1 MSLTPLEIALALVA
15 TSVLGA
21 LLPFARRWGQAGLHV
36 FVAASAGIFL
46 GMVFLH
52 LIPEMAGI
60 ELLGHGHA
68 HGHGQG
74 HGHGHGGAT
83 SLLPWAA
90 ALLGFG
96 GLYALE
102 RLWLRGRMHDPDPHA
117 LLWLSTWIGLVVHAV
132 TSGLGLAGVVAA
144 AEDVWVFLLPLLWH
158 KFTESF
164 SLASVLRLGRVRT
177 ALAVALL
184 GIFVLLAPA
193 GLLVGDALRGRGWV
207 SAEVLTGFAV
217 GTFLYVALIDLLP
230 EVFHQPG
237 KRGVRVVAVVLGIAS
252 AALTPGHFAQ
262 GAELVGSYLGATWEV
277 LLAMGPWLVGGFLAA
292 GFLAQALSPRLLA
305 RHLAGEGVRPVAIAS
320 LVGAP
325 LPLCSCSVL
334 PVAASLRRA
343 GAGRG
348 ATSAFLVAT
357 PETGLDSLAVTW
369 GLFGPLFAL
378 FRALAS
384 IGSAFLTGL
393 AVALSSRGAGAAE
406 QGPDAASAGH
416 VHACAEHG
424 DPNSDAGQAGMGHG
438 SAPAHG
444 HAHPAEATP
453 PSAPG
458 RRGFLDRA
466 LRYAC
471 VDIVDDLAGALALG
485 ILLAATIGLVLPE
498 DLLAD
503 AALRGPLGLLL
514 ALAVAVP
521 LYVCA
526 SASTPIAHALVLKGL
541 SPGAALV
548 FLLAGPA
555 TNLTSL
561 AVLRRTL
568 GARAAWV
575 HLVTLCAV
583 TLALGLA
590 VDLFLPDL
598 LAVGEGVPV
607 TEHGHDHAHG
617 PLEWIGALALL
628 ALLGASFLRR
638 MRGPRRVED
647 LAEPTAEGA
656 VTAP

>member
-21 LLPFARRWGQAGLHV
+21 LLPFARRWSQGGLHV
-36 FVAASAGIFL
+36 LVAASAGIFL

-68 HGHGQG
+68 HGGSA
-74 HGHGHGGAT
+74 AT

-132 TSGLGLAGVVAA
+132 TSGLGLAGVVAG
-144 AEDVWVFLLPLLWH
+144 AEDLWVFLLPLLWH
-158 KFTESF
+158 KLTESF

-177 ALAVALL
+177 PLALALL

-193 GLLVGDALRGRGWV
+193 GLLVGDALRGLGWV

-217 GTFLYVALIDLLP
+217 GTFLYVALLDLLP

-237 KRGVRVVAVVLGIAS
+237 KRGARIAAVILGVAS
-252 AALTPGHFAQ
+252 AALTPGHLAQ
-262 GAELVGSYLGATWEV
+262 GAELVWMYVMGAWEV
-277 LLAMGPWLVGGFLAA
+277 LLAMAPWLLGGFLAA
-292 GFLAQALSPRLLA
+292 GFLAQWLSPRWLA
-305 RHLAGEGVRPVAIAS
+305 RHLSGEGWRPVAIAS

-334 PVAASLRRA
+334 PVAASLRRS

-357 PETGLDSLAVTW
+357 PETGVDSVAVTW
-369 GLFGPLFAL
+369 GLFGPVFAA
-378 FRALAS
+378 FRALAA
-384 IGSAFLTGL
+384 IASAFLTGI
-393 AVALSSRGAGAAE
+393 AVARCARREAPAVAPTQE
-406 QGPDAASAGH
+406 PVEGPDCCEPEPPAAHGEPGH
-416 VHACAEHG
+416 VHA
-424 DPNSDAGQAGMGHG
+424 QA
-438 SAPAHG
+438 APAQ
-444 HAHPAEATP
+444 AER
-453 PSAPG
+453 AP
-458 RRGFLDRA
+458 RGFVGRS
-466 LRYAC
+466 LRYAF
-471 VDIVDDLAGALALG
+471 VDIIDDLAGALVLG
-485 ILLAATIGLVLPE
+485 ILLAATIQLVLPD

-503 AALRGPLGLLL
+503 AALRGPAGSLL
-514 ALAVAVP
+514 ALLVAVP
-521 LYVCA
+521 MYVCA
-526 SASTPIAHALVLKGL
+526 SASTPIAYALVLKGL

-555 TNLTSL
+555 TNLASL

-568 GARAAWV
+568 GSRALWV
-575 HLVTLCAV
+575 HLITLCAV

-590 VDLFLPDL
+590 VDLFLPQLIDVS
-598 LAVGEGVPV
+598 AGVPLGEDAHGH
-607 TEHGHDHAHG
+607 EHGHEHGPEHSHG
-617 PLEWIGALALL
+617 PLEWISAVVLL
-628 ALLGASFLRR
+628 ILLGASFLRR
-638 MRGPRRVED
+638 T
-647 LAEPTAEGA
+647 LAAGAAEEEPGSAAPLEVGA
-656 VTAP
+656 VRSL

>member
-1 MSLTPLEIALALVA
+1 MSLTPLEIALSLVA
-15 TSVLGA
+15 ISVLGA
-21 LLPFARRWGQAGLHV
+21 LLPFARRWGQGGLHV

-52 LIPEMAGI
+52 LIPEMAGL

-68 HGHGQG
+68 HAHDPDPA
-74 HGHGHGGAT
+74 H
-83 SLLPWAA
+83 SLLPWGA

-177 ALAVALL
+177 ALAIALL

-237 KRGVRVVAVVLGIAS
+237 KRGVRVAAVVLGIAS
-252 AALTPGHFAQ
+252 AALAPGHLAQ
-262 GAELVGSYLGATWEV
+262 GAELAGAYLSATWEV

-292 GFLAQALSPRLLA
+292 GLLAQVLSPRWLA
-305 RHLAGEGVRPVAIAS
+305 RHLAGEGARPVAIAS

-384 IGSAFLTGL
+384 VGSAFLTGL
-393 AVALSSRGAGAAE
+393 AVAISARGARPADGGA
-406 QGPDAASAGH
+406 DAAPQAH

-424 DPNSDAGQAGMGHG
+424 DPDPELAHRAAGNGQEHLH
-438 SAPAHG
+438 APA
-444 HAHPAEATP
+444 AATATGP
-453 PSAPG
+453 PV
-458 RRGFLDRA
+458 RGFLGRA

-471 VDIVDDLAGALALG
+471 VEIVDDLAGALALG

-568 GARAAWV
+568 GPRASWV
-575 HLVTLCAV
+575 HLSTLCAV

-590 VDLFLPDL
+590 VDLFLPGL
-598 LAVGEGVPV
+598 LTVGEGAP
-607 TEHGHDHAHG
+607 GHDHAHVHEHG
-617 PLEWIGALALL
+617 PLEWIGALALV
-628 ALLGASFLRR
+628 ALLGASGLRR
-638 MRGPRRVED
+638 LRGARRD
-647 LAEPTAEGA
+647 EGVGGAAAAAAVA
-656 VTAP
+656 VTGP